1 MRIKFYLLCLLF
13 LGFTN
18 AGFSQMTIA
27 TKVGILPHQPTYVY
41 NGISFHDDQSSPGL
55 AIALAFRQEIG
66 HRLALGTELGFN
78 NFTNELDIS
87 TLTQSI
93 VGRHS
98 HQQTYLALVPQ
109 YSFTKQPG
117 LVFVNAGFLLFMNT
131 RSDLETSS
139 DIKPMNIGSATTGM
153 FIGIG
158 GNLHI
163 EKLGIQLEIRPTFQD
178 QSLRRVG
185 SPGPDKFKLYYT
197 NIFWGL
203 TYHFD

>member
-1 MRIKFYLLCLLF
+1 MSIKFYLLCLLF

-18 AGFSQMTIA
+18 TGFSQMTIA
-27 TKVGILPHQPTYVY
+27 TKVGVLIHQPTYVY
-41 NGISFHDDQSSPGL
+41 NDVSFHSDQSGSGL
-55 AIALAFRQEIG
+55 AIALAFRREIG

-78 NFTNELDIS
+78 NFTSDLDIK

-93 VGRHS
+93 RGKHS
-98 HQQTYLALVPQ
+98 HRQTYLALVPQ

-131 RSDLETSS
+131 RSDLETFSGLQL
-139 DIKPMNIGSATTGM
+139 MNVGSATTGM

-178 QSLRRVG
+178 QLDYISATL
-185 SPGPDKFKLYYT
+185 F
-197 NIFWGL
+197 
-203 TYHFD
+203 